1 MKKYLIFLF
10 ASFSLSTALHANID
24 PKIAE
29 ICMKATDFQG
39 CVKTMS
45 GSNNNKSSL
54 EELQNVMKQVAARLE
69 NGVSL
74 KTSTDAFRP
83 LVDQLAIVKDSY
95 PDNELVVK
103 ALKAQSLFGILQT
116 YWYNSIYYKGIAMGL
131 NPEIEKFNIAA
142 EKEVITPLTEK
153 KRYGVMQVDE
163 TDAQVARSLMYQYVI
178 KTLK

>member
-1 MKKYLIFLF
+1 MKQYLIFLF

-116 YWYNSIYYKGIAMGL
+116 Y
-131 NPEIEKFNIAA
+131 
-142 EKEVITPLTEK
+142 
-153 KRYGVMQVDE
+153 
-163 TDAQVARSLMYQYVI
+163 
-178 KTLK
+178 

>member
-1 MKKYLIFLF
+1 MKRLIIPLL
-10 ASFSLSTALHANID
+10 SLITLPSSILANVD

-29 ICMKATDFQG
+29 ICLKATDFQG

-45 GSNNNKSSL
+45 GSTNNKNSL
-54 EELQNVMKQVAARLE
+54 EQLQNVMKQVAARLE

-95 PDNELVVK
+95 PDDELVVK

-142 EKEVITPLTEK
+142 EKEVITPLSEK
-153 KRYGVMQVDE
+153 KRYGVMQVGE